1 MGDRTAAQQLI
12 DDELLSAGRWG
23 DPWLLGQAIRAQ
35 ALVGAAARRVA
46 TLSDAVDVLRPS
58 EARLE
63 LARTLA
69 ELGIAEDETGR
80 RREARE
86 HLREATE
93 IAEEC
98 AAPVVAQRARAALI
112 AAGGRPR
119 RSAATGPLALTP
131 TERRIA
137 RLASEGTT
145 NRRIAQSLF
154 ITEKT
159 VETHLANAYRKLG
172 IRVRGELAG
181 ALAA

>member
-1 MGDRTAAQQLI
+1 M
-12 DDELLSAGRWG
+12 
-23 DPWLLGQAIRAQ
+23 
-35 ALVGAAARRVA
+35 
-46 TLSDAVDVLRPS
+46 LRPS

-63 LARTLA
+63 LARALA
-69 ELGIAEDETGR
+69 ELGIAESDADQR
-80 RREARE
+80 PVARD

-98 AAPVVAQRARAALI
+98 AAPGVAQRARTALI

-137 RLASEGTT
+137 RLAADGTS

-159 VETHLANAYRKLG
+159 VETHLANTYRKLG

-181 ALAA
+181 ALAP